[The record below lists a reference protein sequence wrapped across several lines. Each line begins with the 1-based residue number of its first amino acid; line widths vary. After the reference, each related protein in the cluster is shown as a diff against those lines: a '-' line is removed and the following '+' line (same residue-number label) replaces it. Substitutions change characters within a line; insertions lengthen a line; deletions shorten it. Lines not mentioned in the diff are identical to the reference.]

1 MQSSSKIPRL
11 VSDEKGSVSLEMETK
26 KDKQEAT
33 RKLSLTDQGKA
44 AKLLRKRLAM
54 SLATNTKIKSDSG
67 TSASEASDQE
77 TVVKES
83 KAREERKSSIPRKIS
98 QEKAKTSPAA
108 KQLLEAISERI
119 KTASTSERQRKF
131 ATVSLTN
138 GVGNIGNK
146 DNLTA
151 GLQKQKETTG
161 NSSFV
166 TNINNVSNN
175 NAAEKLSRELA
186 SCDETLPTI
195 HEQTTRNS
203 EDALS
208 SNHYSFDLVESELVK
223 LRVNLDK
230 TLKDFVGI
238 NDAAQRVK
246 MKLEE
251 LRKERVCCG
260 TREVF

>member
-1 MQSSSKIPRL
+1 
-11 VSDEKGSVSLEMETK
+11 METK

-33 RKLSLTDQGKA
+33 RKLSLTDQGRA

-54 SLATNTKIKSDSG
+54 SLATNTKMKSDSG

-146 DNLTA
+146 NNLTA

-175 NAAEKLSRELA
+175 NNAAERLSRELT
-186 SCDETLPTI
+186 SSDETLPTI

-208 SNHYSFDLVESELVK
+208 SNHYSFDLAESELLK
-223 LRVNLDK
+223 LRMNLDK

-238 NDAAQRVK
+238 NDAVQRVK